1 MKYMISGFPVN
12 GNMKTTFCLTNFVGY
27 SIDLAKIKFFTKLIG
42 A

>member
-1 MKYMISGFPVN
+1 MKYMISGFLVN
-12 GNMKTTFCLTNFVGY
+12 GNIETTFRLTNSVGY

>member
-1 MKYMISGFPVN
+1 MILGFLVN
-12 GNMKTTFCLTNFVGY
+12 ENIEATFRLTISVGY